1 MSPRTKEQNDQ
12 IRDKRIRQ
20 MLEAAAEVY
29 MAKGMAMEMRD
40 IADKAALGY
49 GTAYHYYRNKL
60 DLLHDML
67 EEAVDLA
74 KAAADDSLG
83 SQGEPEMRLR
93 RHFHKLTE
101 LWTERTS
108 VYILYKLI
116 ADNFHH
122 LPDERFALL
131 YDRFQAELYQPVART
146 MREWAQGH
154 PDPEKLANWTL
165 GALVGSAGVYKHYR
179 RFDDSA
185 AEAVDLWFDGLRS
198 TIGSAERQQ

>member
-1 MSPRTKEQNDQ
+1 M
-12 IRDKRIRQ
+12 RIRQ

-40 IADKAALGY
+40 VADKAALGY
-49 GTAYHYYRNKL
+49 GTVYHYYRNKL

-67 EEAVDLA
+67 EEAIDTA
-74 KAAADDSLG
+74 KSAADDCLG
-83 SQGEPEMRLR
+83 GEGEPETRLR
-93 RHFHKLTE
+93 RHFHRLTD

-122 LPDERFALL
+122 LPD
-131 YDRFQAELYQPVART
+131 DRFHRLYGRFQEELYQPVARA
-146 MREWAQGH
+146 MREWAQSH

-165 GALVGSAGVYKHYR
+165 GAMVGSVGVYKHYR
-179 RFDDSA
+179 RADDSA
-185 AEAVDLWFDGLRS
+185 TDAVDLWFDGLR
-198 TIGSAERQQ
+198 TMVDGAGQQR